1 MFIRSESQPSSLWA
15 LSIFD
20 DRLVLPDGGIQP
32 ERTATHTLSSDDFI
46 DQAATRLSLSI
57 KRVVQRHPRVLASGL
72 VLAIAGFGATAFGV
86 APLLVDP
93 SSQSQVWVTESV
105 VPDDLSVQIQSL
117 SNSDLSLFRSDVTR
131 QSDTAESLLR
141 RLNVDDAQAV
151 AFIRG
156 NSVAKELLAGRGG
169 KMVQV
174 RTNGSGSLEE
184 LVARYPTR
192 RAEQVDSHFTR
203 LRIVRD
209 SGRFVARVET
219 APLEASV
226 QLRSGIVGD
235 SLFSATDEAGIPD
248 SVAVQLAEVFATE
261 INFHRDLRRGDTFTV
276 SYEALLADGEP
287 VSWNQSARRLLAA
300 EFVNRGRAHSAIWFQ
315 SSDKGGRG
323 AYFDF
328 NGRGKQRAFLASPM
342 EFSRITSGFA
352 MRFHPILQNWR
363 QHQGVDYGA
372 PSGTPVRTVADG
384 LVDFAGWKNG
394 YGNVVSIKHG
404 KDRCTVYAHL
414 SRIDVRKG
422 QSVEQGGRIGAV
434 GATGW
439 ATGPHLHFEFK
450 VGGLQRDP
458 ASIAALAEA
467 AALTPLSSRELA
479 KTTQSVR
486 LQLDAAE
493 TLSGSASSFE

>member
-1 MFIRSESQPSSLWA
+1 MA
-15 LSIFD
+15 
-20 DRLVLPDGGIQP
+20 PD
-32 ERTATHTLSSDDFI
+32 TLSSVDFL
-46 DQAATRLSLSI
+46 DQAATRLSLRA
-57 KRVVQRHPRVLASGL
+57 KRLVQRHPRGLTAAVVL
-72 VLAIAGFGATAFGV
+72 VLAGFGVTAFGV
-86 APLLVDP
+86 APLGFDP
-93 SSQSQVWVTESV
+93 TAKPQSWIIESV
-105 VPDDLSVQIQSL
+105 TSDDLSAQVQSL
-117 SNSDLSLFRSDVTR
+117 SNVGLSLFRNDVTR

-156 NSVAKELLAGRGG
+156 NSLARELLVGRGG

-174 RTNGSGSLEE
+174 RTDGSGALEE

-192 RAEQVDSHFTR
+192 RVEQIDSHFTR
-203 LRIVRD
+203 LRILRD
-209 SGRFVARVET
+209 AGRFEVRVET
-219 APLEASV
+219 VPLEASV
-226 QLRSGIVGD
+226 QLRSGIVGN

-248 SVAVQLAEVFATE
+248 SVAVQLSEVFATE
-261 INFHRDLRRGDTFTV
+261 INFHRDLRRGDSFTV

-287 VSWNQSARRLLAA
+287 VTWNQSARRLLAA

-315 SSDKGGRG
+315 ASDKGGRG

-342 EFSRITSGFA
+342 QFSRVTSGFA

-363 QHQGVDYGA
+363 QHQGIDYGA

-394 YGNVVSIKHG
+394 FGNVVSIKHG

-414 SRIDVRKG
+414 SRIDVRRG
-422 QSVEQGGRIGAV
+422 QSIEQGGRIGAV

-450 VGGLQRDP
+450 VSGVQKNP
-458 ASIAALAEA
+458 ASIAALADTL
-467 AALTPLSSRELA
+467 ALTPISSRELA

-493 TLSGSASSFE
+493 TAGGSVSSFE

>member
-1 MFIRSESQPSSLWA
+1 MA
-15 LSIFD
+15 
-20 DRLVLPDGGIQP
+20 PD
-32 ERTATHTLSSDDFI
+32 TLSSVDFL
-46 DQAATRLSLSI
+46 DQAATRLSLRT
-57 KRVVQRHPRVLASGL
+57 KRLVQRHPRGLTAAVVL
-72 VLAIAGFGATAFGV
+72 VLAGFGATAFGV
-86 APLLVDP
+86 APLGFDP
-93 SSQSQVWVTESV
+93 TAKPQSWIIESV
-105 VPDDLSVQIQSL
+105 TSDDLSAQVQSL
-117 SNSDLSLFRSDVTR
+117 SNVGLSLFRNDVTR

-156 NSVAKELLAGRGG
+156 NSVARELLVGRGG

-174 RTNGSGSLEE
+174 RTDGSGALEE

-192 RAEQVDSHFTR
+192 RVEQIDSHFTR
-203 LRIVRD
+203 LRILRD
-209 SGRFVARVET
+209 AGRFEVRVET
-219 APLEASV
+219 VPLEASV
-226 QLRSGIVGD
+226 QLRSGIVGN

-248 SVAVQLAEVFATE
+248 SVAVQLSEVFATE
-261 INFHRDLRRGDTFTV
+261 INFHRDLRRGDSFTV

-287 VSWNQSARRLLAA
+287 VTWNQSARRLLAA

-315 SSDKGGRG
+315 ASDKGGRG

-342 EFSRITSGFA
+342 QFSRVTSGFA

-363 QHQGVDYGA
+363 QHQGIDYGA

-394 YGNVVSIKHG
+394 FGNVVSIKHG

-414 SRIDVRKG
+414 SRIDVRRG
-422 QSVEQGGRIGAV
+422 QSIEQGGRIGAV

-450 VGGLQRDP
+450 VGGVQKDP
-458 ASIAALAEA
+458 ASISALADTL
-467 AALTPLSSRELA
+467 ALTPSSSRELA
-479 KTTQSVR
+479 KSTQSIR

-493 TLSGSASSFE
+493 TAGGSVSSFE

>member
-1 MFIRSESQPSSLWA
+1 MGAQPSILWVPFLA
-15 LSIFD
+15 N
-20 DRLVLPDGGIQP
+20 DRLVLPDVGIQP
-32 ERTATHTLSSDDFI
+32 ARMAPDTLSSDDFI
-46 DQAATRLSLSI
+46 DQAATRLSLRA
-57 KRVVQRHPRVLASGL
+57 KRLIQRYPRSLAAAVVLAL
-72 VLAIAGFGATAFGV
+72 AGFGATAFGV
-86 APLLVDP
+86 APSGVDR
-93 SSQSQVWVTESV
+93 SSKPQIWITESV
-105 VPDDLSVQIQSL
+105 PSDDLSGQIQSL
-117 SNSDLSLFRSDVTR
+117 SNINLSLFRNDVTR

-156 NSVAKELLAGRGG
+156 NSAARELLAGRGG

-174 RTNGSGSLEE
+174 RTDGSGALEE

-192 RAEQVDSHFTR
+192 RAEQIDSHFTR
-203 LRIVRD
+203 LRILREGDRLV
-209 SGRFVARVET
+209 VRVET

-248 SVAVQLAEVFATE
+248 SVAVQLSEVFATE
-261 INFHRDLRRGDTFTV
+261 INFHRDLRRGDSFTV

-287 VSWNQSARRLLAA
+287 VTWNQSARRLLAA
-300 EFVNRGRAHSAIWFQ
+300 EFVNRGRSHSAIWFQ
-315 SSDKGGRG
+315 APDKGGRG

-328 NGRGKQRAFLASPM
+328 NGRSKQRAFLASPM
-342 EFSRITSGFA
+342 QFSRITSGFA
-352 MRFHPILQNWR
+352 LRFHPIFQNWR

-384 LVDFAGWKNG
+384 VVDFAGWKNG
-394 YGNVVSIKHG
+394 YGNVVSVKHG

-414 SRIDVRKG
+414 SRMDVRRG

-450 VGGLQRDP
+450 VGGIQKDP
-458 ASIAALAEA
+458 ASIAALADTL
-467 AALTPLSSRELA
+467 ALTPVSSRELA

-493 TLSGSASSFE
+493 TSGGSISSFE